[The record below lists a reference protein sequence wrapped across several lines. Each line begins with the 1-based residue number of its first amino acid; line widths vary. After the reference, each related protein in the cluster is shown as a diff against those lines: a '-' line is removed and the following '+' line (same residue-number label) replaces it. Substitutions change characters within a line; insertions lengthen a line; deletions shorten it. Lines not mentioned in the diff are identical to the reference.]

1 MLRGASVTVR
11 PSCVGPET
19 AVSAPG
25 KPLNMLSSE
34 RFSCTTI
41 TTCLIAP
48 VFGGAGGA
56 LGYDEGGGGVPGGVE
71 RDGVGCIC
79 AGAPGAAEP
88 PPPHALSARTAT
100 AATPERR
107 RSVFVGGTQ
116 VGWFGDERGCA
127 SAQRQRLERPRLLI
141 EVEAIEQRIGANVR
155 HAQRRQRERPL
166 GELDDAAIFV

>member
-56 LGYDEGGGGVPGGVE
+56 LGNVEGGGGVAGVVEGGV
-71 RDGVGCIC
+71 RCGC

-88 PPPHALSARTAT
+88 PPHAVSAL
-100 AATPERR
+100 AATVAIRR
-107 RSVFVGGTQ
+107 RSSSVLVWCTQ
-116 VGWFGDERGCA
+116 VGRFCDERVGA
-127 SAQRQRLERPRLLI
+127 AAQRQRLERLRLLV
-141 EVEAIEQRIGANVR
+141 EVEAIEERVGANVR
-155 HAQRRQRERPL
+155 HAEGLQ
-166 GELDDAAIFV
+166 